1 MSGKGWVT
9 TARGDGLNIDDL
21 IAKSRRPIGTKEEKS
36 TIKKRKVPGGR
47 KPLNVR
53 GFQPA
58 QGEAKPQEA
67 STPAVVTKAAPA
79 PAAAFND
86 GKEASSQSDLTGIK
100 VKKRAST
107 KKPTGTAEDASNA
120 VLSDITSS
128 LEDGNPNAVAAA
140 EQEEKKKPTRRRTK

>member
-21 IAKSRRPIGTKEEKS
+21 IAKSKRPIGTKEEKS

-58 QGEAKPQEA
+58 QGEAKTPVREDTTEAPAPQEA
-67 STPAVVTKAAPA
+67 PV
-79 PAAAFND
+79 AAFND
-86 GKEASSQSDLTGIK
+86 GKKASSEADITGIK
-100 VKKRAST
+100 VKKRAT
-107 KKPTGTAEDASNA
+107 TRKPNVPAEEAASETLGDIMTG
-120 VLSDITSS
+120 
-128 LEDGNPNAVAAA
+128 LENGSPNAVNAA
-140 EQEEKKKPTRRRTK
+140 ESEAKPTRRKTTK

>member
-21 IAKSRRPIGTKEEKS
+21 IAKSKRPIGTKEAKS
-36 TIKKRKVPGGR
+36 TIKKRKVPGGS

-58 QGEAKPQEA
+58 QGEAKTPVHEGTEATAPQEA
-67 STPAVVTKAAPA
+67 PVS
-79 PAAAFND
+79 AFND
-86 GKEASSQSDLTGIK
+86 GEKASSEADITGIK

-107 KKPTGTAEDASNA
+107 RKPNVPAEEAASEALGDIMTG
-120 VLSDITSS
+120 
-128 LEDGNPNAVAAA
+128 LENGTPNAVNAAKA
-140 EQEEKKKPTRRRTK
+140 ESKPTRRKTTK

>member
-21 IAKSRRPIGTKEEKS
+21 IAKSKRPIGVKEENS
-36 TIKKRKVPGGR
+36 TIKKRKIPGGN

-58 QGEAKPQEA
+58 QGEAKPQEVESVA
-67 STPAVVTKAAPA
+67 SIKEKPA
-79 PAAAFND
+79 PKAAFND
-86 GKEASSQSDLTGIK
+86 GKEANSQADLTGIK

-107 KKPTGTAEDASNA
+107 KKSTGTAEEAASEA
-120 VLSDITSS
+120 LGDIMTG
-128 LEDGNPNAVAAA
+128 LEKGSPNAVNAA
-140 EQEEKKKPTRRRTK
+140 EQEEKPTRRRSSK